1 MDANILVRTTSV
13 VSYLVL
19 PVRENCIVEESRR
32 RQLSGLVTTGTWNGE
47 NLLFDIVWRFMT
59 VWHI

>member
-32 RQLSGLVTTGTWNGE
+32 DAVWTGYHRDMEWGE
-47 NLLFDIVWRFMT
+47 FTF
-59 VWHI
+59 